1 MKMILRA
8 LSLVGFISLVGCAH
22 GNCHSQQKNQMKKDA
37 GSSAMTNSKASERV
51 KVSKS
56 DGSLQC
62 NQGKKIP
69 LADMQKDLGTIQVFS
84 SQNLNDGLMRIQK
97 CGSPTG
103 LHNVYEIDK
112 KDLEAA
118 LAAGFKEWL
127 VD

>member
-1 MKMILRA
+1 MKMIFKA

-22 GNCHSQQKNQMKKDA
+22 GNCHSQQKAQAKKDS
-37 GSSAMTNSKASERV
+37 GSVSMTNSKVSERI
-51 KVSKS
+51 KVSKL

-62 NQGKKIP
+62 NQGKKIA